1 MSLGLL
7 KQIKLERVAG
17 GGRERGSQLP
27 LDQFWS
33 VSGIQVTA
41 GLGFQRS
48 THCLKL
54 CSCMAAREGVRLAG
68 VLLAIGVDA
77 VVAGVVA
84 ALIGRGSVRILGLR
98 YCSLESLYREP
109 QKNVSRMLLRRLHAL
124 TDCVG
129 IASDTVMMIPGAIII
144 AQGPRRPGGAHFLCG
159 SRINFLEP
167 GSILPA
173 AMSLFLGACPGS
185 GVPIISI

>member
-7 KQIKLERVAG
+7 KQNKLERVAG

-27 LDQFWS
+27 LGALSCAHQAWS

-48 THCLKL
+48 MHCLKL

-109 QKNVSRMLLRRLHAL
+109 QKNVSHVA
-124 TDCVG
+124 TQTTC
-129 IASDTVMMIPGAIII
+129 SDGLCWHSQRHGYDDTRGHNY
-144 AQGPRRPGGAHFLCG
+144 RTRP
-159 SRINFLEP
+159 
-167 GSILPA
+167 
-173 AMSLFLGACPGS
+173 
-185 GVPIISI
+185 